1 MPEAP
6 NFSPAQV
13 QVEEHFLC
21 QMRGAL
27 SFGSAALDTETAQ
40 IHSIGG
46 LTTTGRTQLRSLG
59 LQRIRSRMTLRQRG
73 QFATITCRLF
83 EGHGLGHGRPD
94 LLVSVFE
101 PNLK

>member
-1 MPEAP
+1 MY
-6 NFSPAQV
+6 FSPAQV

-46 LTTTGRTQLRSLG
+46 LTTTRTKPSSVAQS
-59 LQRIRSRMTLRQRG
+59 
-73 QFATITCRLF
+73 AC
-83 EGHGLGHGRPD
+83 GHHNKPG
-94 LLVSVFE
+94 
-101 PNLK
+101 

>member
-1 MPEAP
+1 MY
-6 NFSPAQV
+6 FSPAQV

-46 LTTTGRTQLRSLG
+46 LTTTRRTQLRSLG

-73 QFATITCRLF
+73 QFF
-83 EGHGLGHGRPD
+83 
-94 LLVSVFE
+94 LLNTGKKQPCGGFSY
-101 PNLK
+101 